1 MWTTLLC
8 LGLFREELQFR
19 MDKSEYN
26 LKIEELKTAMHAHD
40 FEKAVDVADSL
51 DIKKIRD
58 NNLLSLIAD
67 AYELTG
73 DNEQAKKILLMA
85 YENTN
90 TGRQLAYRLC
100 LISIKLKELDEANE
114 FYQDFIEMAP
124 RDSARFI
131 LKYKMAKAKKKPVE
145 ELIKILEDYVNID
158 MEEKWAYELAKLYDV
173 AGEGEKCVNMCDE
186 ISLWFAEGKYVVKA
200 MDLKK
205 KYESLTSTQQD
216 NYNKKSEN
224 KSKEQEEKK
233 ASTQELM
240 DKIMEK
246 TSIKS
251 RIDEAVKEANERK
264 AESKTIEEVT
274 GTEKNIDKIK
284 AVGKEAADTE
294 SFDFPEIN
302 ESVVEEIKPYDDIE
316 GATIDVNSM
325 THPQEVEEI
334 KIPGISDDLN
344 ELESDSSDKA
354 EAEKEDVV
362 AKTDKEK
369 KRLKLRPFSVKP
381 KKTENPL
388 KEDKKVE
395 APVNAKVPLEEDED
409 FKLINPD
416 DVSKVE
422 EPVIDDLGEDTTET
436 VDMEF
441 DEDMDMVMKSDEEK
455 EDILNVDDVE
465 DILHQLQARGILKAE
480 TVNSAVSIIEN
491 VRETKKES
499 KEEKPDEK
507 DVSTLDRW
515 QEDNVEVE
523 KPLEKEQTS
532 VEDNTSDNEK
542 KEQTSVEDNTSDNEE
557 NKASQVEIPDLE
569 EIPDEV
575 EDLPEEP
582 EKEEVEITENQD
594 ASELEVIESQEEEP
608 EVDIEKIAESI
619 PDIEEIQV
627 AEEAQPEEIPSE
639 QEVAENVQKEASE
652 TAEDL
657 GKTAIFTIPKADI
670 ETGNNTG
677 EVVVDEELP
686 NIDAPEIDLETGI
699 PEQDLCEDTKNAE
712 ESTENENAESVDAE
726 KSESA
731 ENEEAVQEEPAQDNS
746 IDLDIHSTKDLSAK
760 VEVIS
765 GTDWEQPEYEE
776 KLEEEEEQLEGAK
789 EEAEEGTPERTS
801 EGELL
806 NRILNKNNEEI
817 PEPELVATEE
827 ELSVFKNFFNVE
839 GLEDNI
845 QEVVKELIAG
855 YTPNG
860 KSTDGNVVI
869 LGEEKTGKTSL
880 AVEIIKLVNKKRGR
894 RNRRLAKIDA
904 TALNKRGFRN
914 SLNKLLGSDLIVE
927 NAEKLGAMILS
938 EVVDVSGMFT
948 DDMLII
954 LEGETEPM
962 EKMLKDSPRL
972 SKVFNHV
979 IRIKQYDIKEWVEYG
994 KRYAKDKGY
1003 VMEELASLAFYKAI
1017 DDYFGEHKGIGRADV
1032 EKLVDTAIANSHKLG
1047 RKLSGLFSSNKN
1059 DDGLYILIE
1068 SDFIF

>member
-1 MWTTLLC
+1 
-8 LGLFREELQFR
+8 

-158 MEEKWAYELAKLYDV
+158 MEEKWAYELAKLYDI

-395 APVNAKVPLEEDED
+395 APVNTNVPLEEDED

-507 DVSTLDRW
+507 EVSTLDRW

-776 KLEEEEEQLEGAK
+776 KLEEEEEQLEVAK

-1032 EKLVDTAIANSHKLG
+1032 EKLVDSAIANSHKLG

>member
-1 MWTTLLC
+1 
-8 LGLFREELQFR
+8 

-26 LKIEELKTAMHAHD
+26 LKIEELKTAIHAHD

-158 MEEKWAYELAKLYDV
+158 MEEKWAYELAKLYDI

-302 ESVVEEIKPYDDIE
+302 ESVVEEIKPYDEIE

-334 KIPGISDDLN
+334 KIPGISDDVSKP
-344 ELESDSSDKA
+344 ESDSSDKA

-395 APVNAKVPLEEDED
+395 ASVNTNVPLEEDED

-422 EPVIDDLGEDTTET
+422 EPVIDDLGEDTTEP

-507 DVSTLDRW
+507 EVSTLDRW

-532 VEDNTSDNEK
+532 VEDNTSDNEE

-582 EKEEVEITENQD
+582 EKEEVETTENQD

-776 KLEEEEEQLEGAK
+776 KLEEEEEQLEVAK

-806 NRILNKNNEEI
+806 NRIFNKNNEEI

>member
-1 MWTTLLC
+1 
-8 LGLFREELQFR
+8 

-158 MEEKWAYELAKLYDV
+158 MEEKWAYELAKLYDI

-395 APVNAKVPLEEDED
+395 APVNTNVPLEEDED

-532 VEDNTSDNEK
+532 VEDNTSDNEEKEQTSVEDNTLDNEK

-582 EKEEVEITENQD
+582 EKEEVETTENQD

-699 PEQDLCEDTKNAE
+699 PEQDLGEDTKNAE

-776 KLEEEEEQLEGAK
+776 KLEEEEEQLEVAK

>member
-1 MWTTLLC
+1 
-8 LGLFREELQFR
+8 

-158 MEEKWAYELAKLYDV
+158 MEEKWAYELAKLYDI

-354 EAEKEDVV
+354 EVEKEDVV

-395 APVNAKVPLEEDED
+395 APVNAKVTLEEDKD

-507 DVSTLDRW
+507 EVSTLDRW

-582 EKEEVEITENQD
+582 EKEEVETTENQD

-619 PDIEEIQV
+619 PDIEEIQL
-627 AEEAQPEEIPSE
+627 AEEDQPEEIPSE

-686 NIDAPEIDLETGI
+686 NIDEPEIDLETGI
-699 PEQDLCEDTKNAE
+699 PEPDLGKDTKNAE

-726 KSESA
+726 KSEST

-746 IDLDIHSTKDLSAK
+746 INLDIHSTKDLSAK

-776 KLEEEEEQLEGAK
+776 KLEEEEEQLEVAK

>member
-1 MWTTLLC
+1 
-8 LGLFREELQFR
+8 

-158 MEEKWAYELAKLYDV
+158 MEEKWAYELAKLYDI

-264 AESKTIEEVT
+264 AESKTVEEVT

-422 EPVIDDLGEDTTET
+422 ELVIDDLGEDTTET

-582 EKEEVEITENQD
+582 EKEEVETTENQD

-726 KSESA
+726 KSEST

-746 IDLDIHSTKDLSAK
+746 INLDIHSTKDLSAK

-776 KLEEEEEQLEGAK
+776 KLEEEEEQLEVAK

>member
-1 MWTTLLC
+1 
-8 LGLFREELQFR
+8 

-158 MEEKWAYELAKLYDV
+158 MEEKWAYELAKLYDI

-264 AESKTIEEVT
+264 AESKTVEEVT

-395 APVNAKVPLEEDED
+395 APVNTNVPLEEDED

-422 EPVIDDLGEDTTET
+422 EPVIDDLGEDTTEP

-515 QEDNVEVE
+515 QEDNVEVD
-523 KPLEKEQTS
+523 KPLEKEQIS
-532 VEDNTSDNEK
+532 VEDNTSDNEE

-582 EKEEVEITENQD
+582 EKEEVETTENQD

-726 KSESA
+726 KSEST

-746 IDLDIHSTKDLSAK
+746 INLDIHSTKDLSAK

-776 KLEEEEEQLEGAK
+776 KLEEEEEQLEVAK

>member
-1 MWTTLLC
+1 
-8 LGLFREELQFR
+8 

-158 MEEKWAYELAKLYDV
+158 MEEKWAYELAKLYDI

-302 ESVVEEIKPYDDIE
+302 ESVVEEIKPYDEIE

-334 KIPGISDDLN
+334 KIPGISDDVSKP
-344 ELESDSSDKA
+344 ESDSSDKA

-395 APVNAKVPLEEDED
+395 ASVNTNVPLEEDED

-422 EPVIDDLGEDTTET
+422 EPVIDDLGEDTTEP

-507 DVSTLDRW
+507 EVSTLDRW

-627 AEEAQPEEIPSE
+627 AEEAQPEENPSE

-746 IDLDIHSTKDLSAK
+746 INLDIHSTKDLSAK

-776 KLEEEEEQLEGAK
+776 KLEEEEEQLEVAK

>member
-1 MWTTLLC
+1 
-8 LGLFREELQFR
+8 

-158 MEEKWAYELAKLYDV
+158 MEEKWAYELAKLYDI

-224 KSKEQEEKK
+224 KFKEQEEKK

-334 KIPGISDDLN
+334 KIPGISDDVSKP
-344 ELESDSSDKA
+344 ESDSSDKA

-395 APVNAKVPLEEDED
+395 ASVNAKVPLEEDED

-422 EPVIDDLGEDTTET
+422 EPVIDDLGEDTTEP

-507 DVSTLDRW
+507 EVSTLDRW

-523 KPLEKEQTS
+523 KPLEKEQTSVEDNTSDNEEKEQTS

-575 EDLPEEP
+575 EDLP
-582 EKEEVEITENQD
+582 
-594 ASELEVIESQEEEP
+594 EEP

-699 PEQDLCEDTKNAE
+699 PEQDLCEDIKNAE

-726 KSESA
+726 KSEST

-746 IDLDIHSTKDLSAK
+746 INLDIHSTKDLSAK

-776 KLEEEEEQLEGAK
+776 KLEEEEEQLEVAK

>member
-1 MWTTLLC
+1 
-8 LGLFREELQFR
+8 

-131 LKYKMAKAKKKPVE
+131 LKYKMAKANKKPVE

-173 AGEGEKCVNMCDE
+173 AGEGEKCVNMCNE

-381 KKTENPL
+381 KKAENPL

-422 EPVIDDLGEDTTET
+422 EPVIDNLGEDTTEQ

-507 DVSTLDRW
+507 EVSTLDRW

-582 EKEEVEITENQD
+582 EKEEVETTENQD

-726 KSESA
+726 KSEST

-746 IDLDIHSTKDLSAK
+746 INLDIHSTKDLSAK

-776 KLEEEEEQLEGAK
+776 KLEEEEEQLEVAK

>member
-1 MWTTLLC
+1 MSRL
-8 LGLFREELQFR
+8 R
-19 MDKSEYN
+19 
-26 LKIEELKTAMHAHD
+26 
-40 FEKAVDVADSL
+40 
-51 DIKKIRD
+51 
-58 NNLLSLIAD
+58 
-67 AYELTG
+67 
-73 DNEQAKKILLMA
+73 
-85 YENTN
+85 
-90 TGRQLAYRLC
+90 RQLAYRLC

-158 MEEKWAYELAKLYDV
+158 MEEKWAYELAKLYDI

-532 VEDNTSDNEK
+532 VEDNTSDNE
-542 KEQTSVEDNTSDNEE
+542 E

-582 EKEEVEITENQD
+582 EKEEVETTENQD

-746 IDLDIHSTKDLSAK
+746 INLDIHSTKDLSAK

-776 KLEEEEEQLEGAK
+776 KLEEEEEQLEVAK

>member
-1 MWTTLLC
+1 
-8 LGLFREELQFR
+8 

-158 MEEKWAYELAKLYDV
+158 MEEKWAYELAKLYDI

-251 RIDEAVKEANERK
+251 RIDEAVKEANKRK
-264 AESKTIEEVT
+264 AESKTIEEVA

-334 KIPGISDDLN
+334 KIPGISDELN

-388 KEDKKVE
+388 KEDEKVE
-395 APVNAKVPLEEDED
+395 APVNTKVPLEEDED

-422 EPVIDDLGEDTTET
+422 EPVIDDLGEDTTEP

-507 DVSTLDRW
+507 EVSTLDRW

-523 KPLEKEQTS
+523 KPLEKEQTL
-532 VEDNTSDNEK
+532 VEDNTSDNEE

-582 EKEEVEITENQD
+582 EKEEVETTENQD

-627 AEEAQPEEIPSE
+627 AEEAQPEEILSE

-726 KSESA
+726 KSEST

-746 IDLDIHSTKDLSAK
+746 INLDIHSTKDLSAK

-776 KLEEEEEQLEGAK
+776 KLEEEEEQLEVAK

>member
-1 MWTTLLC
+1 
-8 LGLFREELQFR
+8 

-158 MEEKWAYELAKLYDV
+158 MEEKWAYELAKLYDI

-264 AESKTIEEVT
+264 AESKTVEEVT

-334 KIPGISDDLN
+334 KIPGISDELN

-395 APVNAKVPLEEDED
+395 ASVNAKVPLEEDED

-422 EPVIDDLGEDTTET
+422 EPVIDDLGEDTTEP

-507 DVSTLDRW
+507 EVSTLDRW

-523 KPLEKEQTS
+523 KPLEKEQTSVEDNTSDNEEKEQTS

-575 EDLPEEP
+575 EDLP
-582 EKEEVEITENQD
+582 
-594 ASELEVIESQEEEP
+594 EEP

-699 PEQDLCEDTKNAE
+699 PEQDLCEDIKNAE

-726 KSESA
+726 KSEST

-746 IDLDIHSTKDLSAK
+746 INLDIHSTKDLSAK

-776 KLEEEEEQLEGAK
+776 KLEEEEEQLEVAK

-1017 DDYFGEHKGIGRADV
+1017 DDYFGEHKGIGRADA

>member
-1 MWTTLLC
+1 
-8 LGLFREELQFR
+8 

-158 MEEKWAYELAKLYDV
+158 MEEKWAYELAKLYDI

-395 APVNAKVPLEEDED
+395 APVNTNVPLEEDED

-507 DVSTLDRW
+507 EVSTLDRW

-523 KPLEKEQTS
+523 KPLEKEQTSVEDNTSDNEEKEQTS

-776 KLEEEEEQLEGAK
+776 KLEEEEEQLEVAK

-1032 EKLVDTAIANSHKLG
+1032 EKLVDSAIANSHKLG

>member
-1 MWTTLLC
+1 
-8 LGLFREELQFR
+8 

-158 MEEKWAYELAKLYDV
+158 MEEKWAYELAKLYDI

-395 APVNAKVPLEEDED
+395 APVNTNVPLEEDED

-422 EPVIDDLGEDTTET
+422 EPVIDDLGEDTTES

-507 DVSTLDRW
+507 EVSTLDRW

-532 VEDNTSDNEK
+532 VEDNTSDNEE

-582 EKEEVEITENQD
+582 EKEEVETTENQD

-726 KSESA
+726 KSEST

-746 IDLDIHSTKDLSAK
+746 INLDIHSTKDLSAK

-776 KLEEEEEQLEGAK
+776 KLEEEEEQLEVAK

>member
-1 MWTTLLC
+1 
-8 LGLFREELQFR
+8 

-26 LKIEELKTAMHAHD
+26 LKIEELKAAMHAHD
-40 FEKAVDVADSL
+40 FDKAVDVADSL

-73 DNEQAKKILLMA
+73 DNKQAKKILLMA

-158 MEEKWAYELAKLYDV
+158 MEEKWAYELAKLYDI

-274 GTEKNIDKIK
+274 GTEKNTDKIK
-284 AVGKEAADTE
+284 VVGKEVADTE

-362 AKTDKEK
+362 TKTDKEK
-369 KRLKLRPFSVKP
+369 KRLKLKPFSVKP

-395 APVNAKVPLEEDED
+395 APVNAKVTLEEDKD

-441 DEDMDMVMKSDEEK
+441 DEDMDMVMKSDEKK

-507 DVSTLDRW
+507 EVSTLDRW

-532 VEDNTSDNEK
+532 VEDNTSDNEEK
-542 KEQTSVEDNTSDNEE
+542 EQTSVEDNTSDNEEKEQTSVEDNTSDNEE

-582 EKEEVEITENQD
+582 EKEEVETTENQD

-652 TAEDL
+652 IAEDL

-686 NIDAPEIDLETGI
+686 NIDEPEIDLETGI
-699 PEQDLCEDTKNAE
+699 PEPDLGKDTKNAE

-726 KSESA
+726 KSEST

-746 IDLDIHSTKDLSAK
+746 INLDIHSTKDLSAK

-776 KLEEEEEQLEGAK
+776 KLEEEEEQLEVAK

-979 IRIKQYDIKEWVEYG
+979 IRIKQYNIKEWVEYG

>member
-1 MWTTLLC
+1 
-8 LGLFREELQFR
+8 

-131 LKYKMAKAKKKPVE
+131 LKYKMAKANKKPVE

-158 MEEKWAYELAKLYDV
+158 MEEKWAYELAKLYDI

-422 EPVIDDLGEDTTET
+422 EPVIDDLGEDTTEP

-507 DVSTLDRW
+507 EVSTLDRW

-532 VEDNTSDNEK
+532 VEDNISDNEE

-582 EKEEVEITENQD
+582 EKEEVETTENQD

-608 EVDIEKIAESI
+608 DVDIEKIAESI

-726 KSESA
+726 KSEST

-746 IDLDIHSTKDLSAK
+746 INLDIHSTKDLSAK

-776 KLEEEEEQLEGAK
+776 KLEEEEEQLEVAK

-954 LEGETEPM
+954 LESETEPM

>member
-1 MWTTLLC
+1 
-8 LGLFREELQFR
+8 

-100 LISIKLKELDEANE
+100 IISIKLKELDEANE

-158 MEEKWAYELAKLYDV
+158 MEEKWAYELAKLYDI

-582 EKEEVEITENQD
+582 EKEEVETTENQD

-712 ESTENENAESVDAE
+712 ESTENENAESVYAE
-726 KSESA
+726 KSEST

-746 IDLDIHSTKDLSAK
+746 INLDIHSTKDLSAK

-776 KLEEEEEQLEGAK
+776 KLEEEEEQLEVAK

>member
-1 MWTTLLC
+1 
-8 LGLFREELQFR
+8 

-158 MEEKWAYELAKLYDV
+158 MEEKWAYELAKLYDI

-224 KSKEQEEKK
+224 KFKEQEEKK

-334 KIPGISDDLN
+334 KIPGISDDVSKP
-344 ELESDSSDKA
+344 ESDSSDKA

-395 APVNAKVPLEEDED
+395 ASVNANVPLEEDED

-542 KEQTSVEDNTSDNEE
+542 KEQTSVKDNTSDNEE

-582 EKEEVEITENQD
+582 EKEEVETTENQD

-726 KSESA
+726 KSEST

-746 IDLDIHSTKDLSAK
+746 INLDIHSTKDLSAK

-776 KLEEEEEQLEGAK
+776 KLEEEEEQLEVAK

>member
-1 MWTTLLC
+1 
-8 LGLFREELQFR
+8 

-158 MEEKWAYELAKLYDV
+158 MEEKWAYELAKLYDI

-251 RIDEAVKEANERK
+251 RIDEAVKEANEHK

-395 APVNAKVPLEEDED
+395 APVNTNVPLEEDED

-523 KPLEKEQTS
+523 KPLEKEQTSVEDNTSDNEEKEQTS

-776 KLEEEEEQLEGAK
+776 KLEEEEEQLEVAK

>member
-1 MWTTLLC
+1 
-8 LGLFREELQFR
+8 

-158 MEEKWAYELAKLYDV
+158 MEEKWAYELAKLYDI

-274 GTEKNIDKIK
+274 GTEKNIDNIK

-395 APVNAKVPLEEDED
+395 APVNTKVPLEEDED

-507 DVSTLDRW
+507 EVSTLDRW

-523 KPLEKEQTS
+523 KPLEKEQTSVEDNTSDNEEKEQTS

-582 EKEEVEITENQD
+582 EKEEVETTENQD

-726 KSESA
+726 KSEST
-731 ENEEAVQEEPAQDNS
+731 ENEEAAQEELAQDNS
-746 IDLDIHSTKDLSAK
+746 INLDIHSTKDLSAK

-776 KLEEEEEQLEGAK
+776 KLEEEEEQLEVAK

>member
-1 MWTTLLC
+1 
-8 LGLFREELQFR
+8 

-158 MEEKWAYELAKLYDV
+158 MEEKWAYELAKLYDI

-532 VEDNTSDNEK
+532 VEDNTSDNE
-542 KEQTSVEDNTSDNEE
+542 E

-582 EKEEVEITENQD
+582 EKEEVETTENQD

-726 KSESA
+726 KSEST

-746 IDLDIHSTKDLSAK
+746 INLDIHSTKDLSAK

-776 KLEEEEEQLEGAK
+776 KLEEEEEQLEVAK

-994 KRYAKDKGY
+994 KRYAKEKGY

>member
-1 MWTTLLC
+1 
-8 LGLFREELQFR
+8 

-131 LKYKMAKAKKKPVE
+131 LKYKMAKANKKPVE

-158 MEEKWAYELAKLYDV
+158 MEEKWAYELAKLYDI

-422 EPVIDDLGEDTTET
+422 EPVIDDLGEDTTEP

-507 DVSTLDRW
+507 EVSTLDRW

-532 VEDNTSDNEK
+532 VEDNISDNEE

-582 EKEEVEITENQD
+582 EKEEVETTENQD

-608 EVDIEKIAESI
+608 DVDIEKIAESI

-639 QEVAENVQKEASE
+639 QEAAENVQKEASE

-726 KSESA
+726 KSEST

-746 IDLDIHSTKDLSAK
+746 INLDIHSTKDLSAK

-776 KLEEEEEQLEGAK
+776 KLEEEEEQLEVAK

>member
-1 MWTTLLC
+1 
-8 LGLFREELQFR
+8 

-158 MEEKWAYELAKLYDV
+158 MEEKWAYELAKLYDI

-264 AESKTIEEVT
+264 AESKTVEEVT

-316 GATIDVNSM
+316 GATIDVNSI

-395 APVNAKVPLEEDED
+395 APVNTNVPLEEDED

-422 EPVIDDLGEDTTET
+422 EPVIDDLGEDTTEP

-532 VEDNTSDNEK
+532 VEDNTSDNEE

-627 AEEAQPEEIPSE
+627 AEEAQPEENPSE

-746 IDLDIHSTKDLSAK
+746 INLDIHSTKDLSAK

-776 KLEEEEEQLEGAK
+776 KLEEEEEQLEVAK

>member
-1 MWTTLLC
+1 
-8 LGLFREELQFR
+8 

-131 LKYKMAKAKKKPVE
+131 LKYKMAKANKKPVE

-158 MEEKWAYELAKLYDV
+158 MEEKWAYELAKLYDI

-316 GATIDVNSM
+316 GATIDVNSV

-395 APVNAKVPLEEDED
+395 APVNTNVPLEEDED

-422 EPVIDDLGEDTTET
+422 EPVIDDLGEDTTEP

-515 QEDNVEVE
+515 QEDNVEIE

-532 VEDNTSDNEK
+532 VEDNTSDNEEK
-542 KEQTSVEDNTSDNEE
+542 EQTSVEDNTSDNEEKEQTSVEDNTSDNEE

-582 EKEEVEITENQD
+582 EKEEVETTENQD

-699 PEQDLCEDTKNAE
+699 PEQDLGEDTKNAE

-726 KSESA
+726 KSEST

-746 IDLDIHSTKDLSAK
+746 INLDIHSTKDLSAK

-776 KLEEEEEQLEGAK
+776 KLEEEEEQLEVAK

>member
-1 MWTTLLC
+1 
-8 LGLFREELQFR
+8 

-158 MEEKWAYELAKLYDV
+158 MEEKWAYELAKLYDI

-274 GTEKNIDKIK
+274 DTEKNIDKIK
-284 AVGKEAADTE
+284 VVGKEAADTE

-302 ESVVEEIKPYDDIE
+302 ESAVEEIKPYDDIE

-395 APVNAKVPLEEDED
+395 APVNAKVTLEEDKD

-441 DEDMDMVMKSDEEK
+441 NEDMDMVMKSDEEK

-507 DVSTLDRW
+507 EVSTLDRW

-532 VEDNTSDNEK
+532 VEDNTSDNE
-542 KEQTSVEDNTSDNEE
+542 E
-557 NKASQVEIPDLE
+557 NKASHVEIPDLE

-582 EKEEVEITENQD
+582 EKEEVETTENQD

-639 QEVAENVQKEASE
+639 QQVAENVQKEASE

-670 ETGNNTG
+670 ETGNNTA

-686 NIDAPEIDLETGI
+686 NIDEPEIDLETGI
-699 PEQDLCEDTKNAE
+699 PELDLGEDTKNTE

-726 KSESA
+726 KSEST
-731 ENEEAVQEEPAQDNS
+731 EKEEAVQEEPAQDNS
-746 IDLDIHSTKDLSAK
+746 INLDIHSTKDLSAK

-776 KLEEEEEQLEGAK
+776 ELEEEEEQLEVAK

-817 PEPELVATEE
+817 PEPELVATEK

-1047 RKLSGLFSSNKN
+1047 RKISGLFSSNKN

>member
-1 MWTTLLC
+1 MFGLC
-8 LGLFREELQFR
+8 DAKSLQHCTGG
-19 MDKSEYN
+19 SE
-26 LKIEELKTAMHAHD
+26 
-40 FEKAVDVADSL
+40 
-51 DIKKIRD
+51 KKGENGIR
-58 NNLLSLIAD
+58 A
-67 AYELTG
+67 
-73 DNEQAKKILLMA
+73 
-85 YENTN
+85 N
-90 TGRQLAYRLC
+90 TGLALSGDQVFPWVLEYYA
-100 LISIKLKELDEANE
+100 KDDEKE
-114 FYQDFIEMAP
+114 I
-124 RDSARFI
+124 
-131 LKYKMAKAKKKPVE
+131 
-145 ELIKILEDYVNID
+145 
-158 MEEKWAYELAKLYDV
+158 
-173 AGEGEKCVNMCDE
+173 
-186 ISLWFAEGKYVVKA
+186 AE
-200 MDLKK
+200 
-205 KYESLTSTQQD
+205 
-216 NYNKKSEN
+216 
-224 KSKEQEEKK
+224 KEQEEKK

-274 GTEKNIDKIK
+274 DTEKNIDKIK

-302 ESVVEEIKPYDDIE
+302 ESAVEEIKPYDDIE

-344 ELESDSSDKA
+344 ELESDSSDKV

-395 APVNAKVPLEEDED
+395 APVNAKVTLEEDKD

-422 EPVIDDLGEDTTET
+422 EPVIDDLGEDTTEP

-441 DEDMDMVMKSDEEK
+441 DEDMDMVMKSDEKK

-507 DVSTLDRW
+507 EVSTLDRW

-582 EKEEVEITENQD
+582 EKEEVETTENQD

-619 PDIEEIQV
+619 PDIEEIQL

-686 NIDAPEIDLETGI
+686 NIDEPEIDLETGI
-699 PEQDLCEDTKNAE
+699 PEPDLGKDTKNAE
-712 ESTENENAESVDAE
+712 ESTENEKAESVDAE
-726 KSESA
+726 KSEST

-746 IDLDIHSTKDLSAK
+746 INLDIHSTKDLSAK

-776 KLEEEEEQLEGAK
+776 KLEEEEEQLEVAK

>member
-1 MWTTLLC
+1 
-8 LGLFREELQFR
+8 

-114 FYQDFIEMAP
+114 FYQNFIEMAP

-158 MEEKWAYELAKLYDV
+158 MEEKWAYELAKLYDI

-532 VEDNTSDNEK
+532 VEDNTSDNE
-542 KEQTSVEDNTSDNEE
+542 E

-582 EKEEVEITENQD
+582 EKEEVETTENQD

-726 KSESA
+726 KSEST

-746 IDLDIHSTKDLSAK
+746 INLDIHSTKDLSAK

-776 KLEEEEEQLEGAK
+776 KLEEEEEQLEVAK

-994 KRYAKDKGY
+994 KRYAKEKGY

>member
-1 MWTTLLC
+1 
-8 LGLFREELQFR
+8 

-158 MEEKWAYELAKLYDV
+158 MEEKWAYELAKLYDI

-395 APVNAKVPLEEDED
+395 APVNTNVPLEEDED

-422 EPVIDDLGEDTTET
+422 EPVIDDLGEDTTEP

-507 DVSTLDRW
+507 EVSTLDRW

-532 VEDNTSDNEK
+532 VEDNTSDNEEKEQTSVEDNTSDNEK
-542 KEQTSVEDNTSDNEE
+542 KEQTSVEDNTSDNGE
-557 NKASQVEIPDLE
+557 NKASRVEIPDLE

-582 EKEEVEITENQD
+582 EKEEVETTENQD

-699 PEQDLCEDTKNAE
+699 PEQDSGEDTKNAE

-726 KSESA
+726 KSEST

-746 IDLDIHSTKDLSAK
+746 INLDIHSTKDLSAK

-776 KLEEEEEQLEGAK
+776 KLEEEEEQLEVAK

>member
-1 MWTTLLC
+1 
-8 LGLFREELQFR
+8 

-158 MEEKWAYELAKLYDV
+158 MEEKWAYELAKLYDI

-264 AESKTIEEVT
+264 AESKTVEEVT

-395 APVNAKVPLEEDED
+395 ASVNTNVTLEEDED

-422 EPVIDDLGEDTTET
+422 EPVIDDLGEDTTEP

-582 EKEEVEITENQD
+582 EKEEVETTENQD

-699 PEQDLCEDTKNAE
+699 PEPDLGEDTKNAE
-712 ESTENENAESVDAE
+712 ESTENVNAESVDAE
-726 KSESA
+726 KSEST

-746 IDLDIHSTKDLSAK
+746 INLDIHSTKDLSAK

-776 KLEEEEEQLEGAK
+776 KLEEEEEQLELAK

>member
-1 MWTTLLC
+1 
-8 LGLFREELQFR
+8 

-158 MEEKWAYELAKLYDV
+158 MEEKWAYELAKLYDI

-251 RIDEAVKEANERK
+251 RIDEAVKKANERK

-284 AVGKEAADTE
+284 VVGKEAADTE

-344 ELESDSSDKA
+344 GLESDSSDKA

-362 AKTDKEK
+362 AKTEKEK

-395 APVNAKVPLEEDED
+395 ASVNANVPLEEDED

-507 DVSTLDRW
+507 EVSTLDRW

-523 KPLEKEQTS
+523 KPLEKEQTSVEDNTSDNEEKEQTS

-582 EKEEVEITENQD
+582 EKEEVETTENQD

-677 EVVVDEELP
+677 EIVVDEELP

-699 PEQDLCEDTKNAE
+699 PEPDLGEDTKNAE

-726 KSESA
+726 KSEST

-746 IDLDIHSTKDLSAK
+746 INLDIHSTKDLSAK

-776 KLEEEEEQLEGAK
+776 KLEEEEEQLELAK

>member
-1 MWTTLLC
+1 
-8 LGLFREELQFR
+8 

-158 MEEKWAYELAKLYDV
+158 MEEKWAYELAKLYDI

-274 GTEKNIDKIK
+274 DTEKNIDKIK
-284 AVGKEAADTE
+284 VVGKEAADTE

-302 ESVVEEIKPYDDIE
+302 ESAVEEIKPYDDIE

-395 APVNAKVPLEEDED
+395 APVNAKVTLEEDKD

-507 DVSTLDRW
+507 EVSTLDRW

-575 EDLPEEP
+575 EDLPEES
-582 EKEEVEITENQD
+582 EKEEVETTENQD

-627 AEEAQPEEIPSE
+627 AEEAQPEEVPSE

-686 NIDAPEIDLETGI
+686 NIDEPEIDLETGI
-699 PEQDLCEDTKNAE
+699 PEPDLGKDTKNAE

-726 KSESA
+726 KSEST

-746 IDLDIHSTKDLSAK
+746 INLDIHSTKDLSAK

-776 KLEEEEEQLEGAK
+776 KLEEEEEQLEVAK

>member
-1 MWTTLLC
+1 
-8 LGLFREELQFR
+8 
-19 MDKSEYN
+19 
-26 LKIEELKTAMHAHD
+26 
-40 FEKAVDVADSL
+40 
-51 DIKKIRD
+51 
-58 NNLLSLIAD
+58 
-67 AYELTG
+67 
-73 DNEQAKKILLMA
+73 
-85 YENTN
+85 
-90 TGRQLAYRLC
+90 
-100 LISIKLKELDEANE
+100 
-114 FYQDFIEMAP
+114 
-124 RDSARFI
+124 
-131 LKYKMAKAKKKPVE
+131 
-145 ELIKILEDYVNID
+145 
-158 MEEKWAYELAKLYDV
+158 
-173 AGEGEKCVNMCDE
+173 
-186 ISLWFAEGKYVVKA
+186 
-200 MDLKK
+200 
-205 KYESLTSTQQD
+205 
-216 NYNKKSEN
+216 
-224 KSKEQEEKK
+224 
-233 ASTQELM
+233 M

-532 VEDNTSDNEK
+532 VEDNTSDNEEKEQTSVEDNTLDNEK

-582 EKEEVEITENQD
+582 EKEEVETTENQD

-726 KSESA
+726 KSEST
-731 ENEEAVQEEPAQDNS
+731 ENEEAVQEELAQDNS
-746 IDLDIHSTKDLSAK
+746 INLDIHSTKDLSAK

-776 KLEEEEEQLEGAK
+776 KLEEEEEQLEVAK

-880 AVEIIKLVNKKRGR
+880 AVEIINLVNKKRGR

>member
-1 MWTTLLC
+1 
-8 LGLFREELQFR
+8 

-158 MEEKWAYELAKLYDV
+158 MEEKWAYELAKLYDI

-395 APVNAKVPLEEDED
+395 APVNTNVPLEEDED

-582 EKEEVEITENQD
+582 EKEEVETTENQD

-746 IDLDIHSTKDLSAK
+746 INLDIHSTKDLSAK

-776 KLEEEEEQLEGAK
+776 KLEEEEEQLEVAK

>member
-1 MWTTLLC
+1 
-8 LGLFREELQFR
+8 

-158 MEEKWAYELAKLYDV
+158 MEEKWAYELAKLYDI

-264 AESKTIEEVT
+264 AESETIEEVT
-274 GTEKNIDKIK
+274 DTEKNIDKIK
-284 AVGKEAADTE
+284 VVGKEAADTE

-334 KIPGISDDLN
+334 KIPGISDELN
-344 ELESDSSDKA
+344 EFESDSSDKA

-395 APVNAKVPLEEDED
+395 APVNAKVTLEEDKD

-441 DEDMDMVMKSDEEK
+441 NEDMDMVMKSDEEK

-507 DVSTLDRW
+507 EVSTLDRW

-582 EKEEVEITENQD
+582 EKEEVETTENQD

-619 PDIEEIQV
+619 PDIEEIQL

-686 NIDAPEIDLETGI
+686 NIDEPEIDLETGI
-699 PEQDLCEDTKNAE
+699 PEPDLGKDTKNAE

-726 KSESA
+726 KSEST

-746 IDLDIHSTKDLSAK
+746 INLDIHSTKDLSAK

-776 KLEEEEEQLEGAK
+776 KLEEEEEQLEVAK

-1032 EKLVDTAIANSHKLG
+1032 EKIVDTAIANSHKLG

>member
-1 MWTTLLC
+1 
-8 LGLFREELQFR
+8 

-158 MEEKWAYELAKLYDV
+158 MEEKWAYELAKLYDI

-395 APVNAKVPLEEDED
+395 ASVNAKVPLEEDED

-507 DVSTLDRW
+507 EVSTLDRW

-523 KPLEKEQTS
+523 EPLEKEQTSVEDNTSDNEEKEQTS

-542 KEQTSVEDNTSDNEE
+542 KEQTLVEDNTSDNEE

-699 PEQDLCEDTKNAE
+699 PEQDLGEDTKNAE

-726 KSESA
+726 KSEST

-746 IDLDIHSTKDLSAK
+746 INLDIHSTKDLSAK

-776 KLEEEEEQLEGAK
+776 KLEEEEEQLEVAK

>member
-1 MWTTLLC
+1 
-8 LGLFREELQFR
+8 

-158 MEEKWAYELAKLYDV
+158 MEEKWAYELAKLYDI

-395 APVNAKVPLEEDED
+395 APVNTNVPLEEDED

-515 QEDNVEVE
+515 QEDNVEVD
-523 KPLEKEQTS
+523 KPLEKEQIS
-532 VEDNTSDNEK
+532 VEDNTSDNEE

-582 EKEEVEITENQD
+582 EKEEVETTENQD

-726 KSESA
+726 KSEST

-746 IDLDIHSTKDLSAK
+746 INLDIHSTKDLSAK

-776 KLEEEEEQLEGAK
+776 KLEEEEEQLEVAK

>member
-1 MWTTLLC
+1 
-8 LGLFREELQFR
+8 

-158 MEEKWAYELAKLYDV
+158 MEEKWAYELAKLYDI

-395 APVNAKVPLEEDED
+395 APVNTNVPLEEDED

-507 DVSTLDRW
+507 EVSTLDRW

-523 KPLEKEQTS
+523 KPLEKEQTL
-532 VEDNTSDNEK
+532 VEDNTSDNEE

-582 EKEEVEITENQD
+582 EKEEVETTENKD

-746 IDLDIHSTKDLSAK
+746 INLDIHSTKDLSAK

-776 KLEEEEEQLEGAK
+776 KLEEEEEQLEVAK

>member
-1 MWTTLLC
+1 
-8 LGLFREELQFR
+8 

-158 MEEKWAYELAKLYDV
+158 MEEKWAYELAKLYDI

-302 ESVVEEIKPYDDIE
+302 ESVVEEIKPYDEIE

-334 KIPGISDDLN
+334 KIPGISDDVSKP
-344 ELESDSSDKA
+344 ESDSSDKA

-395 APVNAKVPLEEDED
+395 APVNTNVPLEEDED

-582 EKEEVEITENQD
+582 EKEEVETTENQD

-746 IDLDIHSTKDLSAK
+746 INLDIHSTKDLSAK

-776 KLEEEEEQLEGAK
+776 KLEEEEEQLEVAK

>member
-1 MWTTLLC
+1 M
-8 LGLFREELQFR
+8 
-19 MDKSEYN
+19 
-26 LKIEELKTAMHAHD
+26 
-40 FEKAVDVADSL
+40 ADSL

-158 MEEKWAYELAKLYDV
+158 MEEKWAYELAKLYDI

-274 GTEKNIDKIK
+274 DTEKNIDNIK
-284 AVGKEAADTE
+284 VVGKEAADTE

-334 KIPGISDDLN
+334 KIPGISDNLN

-422 EPVIDDLGEDTTET
+422 EPVIDDLGEDTTEP

-441 DEDMDMVMKSDEEK
+441 DEDMDMVMKSDEKK

-532 VEDNTSDNEK
+532 VEDNTSDNEE

-575 EDLPEEP
+575 ENLPEKP
-582 EKEEVEITENQD
+582 EKEEVETTENQD

-608 EVDIEKIAESI
+608 DVDIEKIAESI

-726 KSESA
+726 KSEST
-731 ENEEAVQEEPAQDNS
+731 ENEEDVKEEPAQDNS
-746 IDLDIHSTKDLSAK
+746 INLDIHSTKDLSAK

-776 KLEEEEEQLEGAK
+776 KLEEEEEQLEVAK

>member
-1 MWTTLLC
+1 
-8 LGLFREELQFR
+8 

-158 MEEKWAYELAKLYDV
+158 MEEKWAYELAKLYDI

-557 NKASQVEIPDLE
+557 NKASKVEIPDLE

-582 EKEEVEITENQD
+582 EKEEVETTENQD

-726 KSESA
+726 KSEST

-746 IDLDIHSTKDLSAK
+746 INLDIHSTKDLSAK

-776 KLEEEEEQLEGAK
+776 KLEEEEEQLEVAK